1 MVVSISSIDTL
12 DLFSAILSAVGGG
25 DIGAIV
31 ADSRLGSSL
40 YKITVRFIPTASPK
54 RAFIIP
60 LVMDGTGKIF
70 LFLLHRLTI

>member
-25 DIGAIV
+25 GIGAIV

-40 YKITVRFIPTASPK
+40 SKITFQFIPTASPK
-54 RAFIIP
+54 RASIIP
-60 LVMDGTGKIF
+60 LTMDGT
-70 LFLLHRLTI
+70 